1 MHEPLKK
8 KKGHVI
14 STFTNPHKF
23 CPWTT
28 PHTLNNSQRG
38 KFRVFSVFKAM
49 TKTKTLKTAKI
60 YGNVSNIKLFLPDH
74 LSRGD
79 RKSEK
84 ANLGNTINLTLG
96 SPPLKR
102 NPKVAQNIHAPKM

>member
-1 MHEPLKK
+1 M
-8 KKGHVI
+8 I
-14 STFTNPHKF
+14 SEFTNPHKF
-23 CPWTT
+23 HPWTT

-38 KFRVFSVFKAM
+38 EFRVFSVFKAT
-49 TKTKTLKTAKI
+49 TKTKTLKTAKT
-60 YGNVSNIKLFLPDH
+60 YGNISNIKLFLPDH

-84 ANLGNTINLTLG
+84 AKLGNTINLTLG
-96 SPPLKR
+96 SPSLKR